1 MTLVRESNLAIR
13 HNNHFQN
20 NINYDNN
27 YNNYN
32 NNYNNYNNNY
42 NNYNNVDDYTNIN
55 NDDINNITND
65 DINIYNEATQFD
77 EIVDTLRRN
86 RIILTPGIEDPSRIV
101 HITVKLVY
109 TTITHDYIFPRDA
122 TTLEMIQYL
131 RAKIPG
137 DFALS
142 QNAFEIVETGQDVLI
157 SEEAPAFIPHDIVS
171 VLNTFDNR
179 NHISFYV
186 RPLIHI
192 EPVQAPIEDADDPQ
206 CMVCFEYNL
215 PTLTQYF
222 GCSHHICQTC
232 ISGCER
238 ANITRCGICR
248 HDRNLL

>member
-1 MTLVRESNLAIR
+1 
-13 HNNHFQN
+13 
-20 NINYDNN
+20 
-27 YNNYN
+27 
-32 NNYNNYNNNY
+32 
-42 NNYNNVDDYTNIN
+42 
-55 NDDINNITND
+55 
-65 DINIYNEATQFD
+65 
-77 EIVDTLRRN
+77 
-86 RIILTPGIEDPSRIV
+86 
-101 HITVKLVY
+101 
-109 TTITHDYIFPRDA
+109 
-122 TTLEMIQYL
+122 MIQYL

>member
-1 MTLVRESNLAIR
+1 MTLVRESNIAIR
-13 HNNHFQN
+13 HNNQFQN
-20 NINYDNN
+20 NINNN
-27 YNNYN
+27 YNTVYHIDNII
-32 NNYNNYNNNY
+32 
-42 NNYNNVDDYTNIN
+42 NIN
-55 NDDINNITND
+55 NDINN
-65 DINIYNEATQFD
+65 YNEVINASLNMIQNPATQFD

-86 RIILTPGIEDPSRIV
+86 RITLTPGIEDPSRIV

-109 TTITHDYIFPRDA
+109 TTIIHDYIFPRDA
-122 TTLEMIQYL
+122 TTQEMIHYL
-131 RAKIPG
+131 RAKISN
-137 DFALS
+137 DFDLS
-142 QNAFEIVETGQDVLI
+142 PDAFEIVETGQDVLI

-186 RPLIHI
+186 RPLLQT
-192 EPVQAPIEDADDPQ
+192 PVDTPQ

-248 HDRNLL
+248 HDRH